1 MSSSSFDQ
9 APAKPETCRPTTWLL
24 LQLADATFPTGGFA
38 HSQGLEAAWQLGH
51 VRDLGTFVDESVWQ
65 TGTGALPFVRAGVDS
80 PGLALRDV
88 DAACDAFLVN
98 HVANRASRAQG
109 RALLSTVTRAFEG
122 APATALLAE
131 DARGTC
137 MHHAPLFG
145 RALASLGLGALDVQT
160 LWLHGALRSTLSAA
174 VRLGAVGPLEA
185 QRMHAERAALLSH
198 VLEACSELSIDE
210 ASHSAPLADV
220 YAALHDQLYARLFQS

>member
-1 MSSSSFDQ
+1 MSSADDG
-9 APAKPETCRPTTWLL
+9 ADLARTWLV
-24 LQLADATFPTGGFA
+24 LQLADSTFPTGGFA

-51 VRDLGTFVDESVWQ
+51 VRDLGTYVDESVWQ

-80 PGLALRDV
+80 PGFAFREA

-109 RALLSTVTRAFEG
+109 RALLSTVARAFEG
-122 APATALLAE
+122 TLAVTRLAE

-137 MHHAPLFG
+137 VHHAPLFG
-145 RALASLGLGALDVQT
+145 RALASLGLGIREVQR
-160 LWLHGALRSTLSAA
+160 LWLHCSLRSTLSAA

-185 QRMHAERAALLSH
+185 QRMHAERGPLLSRI
-198 VLEACSELSIDE
+198 LEACCDLSIDE
-210 ASHSAPLADV
+210 ASHSAPLADL
-220 YAALHDQLYARLFQS
+220 YATLHDQLYARLFQS

>member
-1 MSSSSFDQ
+1 MTSPDD
-9 APAKPETCRPTTWLL
+9 AAYLATTWLA
-24 LQLADATFPTGGFA
+24 LQLADGTFPTGGFA

-51 VRDLGTFVDESVWQ
+51 VRDLRTYVDESVWQ
-65 TGTGALPFVRAGVDS
+65 TGTGALPFVRAGAECTGVAFH
-80 PGLALRDV
+80 GV
-88 DAACDAFLVN
+88 DAACDAFVVN

-109 RALLSTVTRAFEG
+109 RALLSTVKRAF
-122 APATALLAE
+122 ADIPAVSGLAE

-145 RALASLGLGALDVQT
+145 RALASLGLGTREVQR
-160 LWLHGALRSTLSAA
+160 LWLHCALRGTLSAA

-185 QRMHAERAALLSH
+185 QRMHAERGALLSR
-198 VLEACSELSIDE
+198 VLESCGSLTVDE
-210 ASHSAPLADV
+210 ASHSAPLADL